1 MSCFSFPAKNK
12 ENASSPGSVKKG
24 EISMHT
30 AKVSR
35 ILVVDDE
42 MPNRKVMDA
51 ILQHAGYASSL
62 AVNGREALER
72 VREDPPDLIF
82 LDVMMPEM
90 DGYEVCRRIKNDPAT
105 RHIPIV
111 IITALS
117 DKESKIQGL
126 NAGANDFLGK
136 PVDAAELI
144 TRTKNLLR
152 MKEFEDFLRTHNQL
166 LETEVQKR
174 TAELAESH
182 GRLKVSY
189 IDTITR
195 LTVVAEFKDEDTA
208 NHIKRV
214 GLYCTAI
221 AKQLGWSDE
230 DAEVISYASP
240 MHDIGKVG
248 TPLEILLKPGKL
260 VPEEFALM
268 RLHTVIGGKILDG
281 SPSPI
286 IKMAHVIA
294 LTHHERW
301 SGGGYP
307 RGLQGGEIPL
317 EGRIMNIADQYDA
330 LRSRRPYKPPFD
342 HAKTVAIITEGDG
355 RTMPEH
361 FDPEI
366 LQAFKDV
373 HTQIAEIYE
382 AHKD

>member
-1 MSCFSFPAKNK
+1 
-12 ENASSPGSVKKG
+12 
-24 EISMHT
+24 MHT